1 MNKKIFSISKD
12 TMLTNSVKSKDKIRD
27 KTCWTWFFFSI
38 LAKKVISMK
47 KISYIPPEGDFSAV
61 VHVLNAAHG
70 TVAEQFGF
78 TRETNPTNNAFI
90 DEATL
95 RAQLSHGIRLY
106 GLTVDEVL
114 IGCIAVEE
122 STKEAET
129 FYIEKVSVLPE
140 YRNQGY
146 GVQLMDFATDLIQ
159 KAGGRF
165 VSIALIDSHTKLK
178 QWYVSQ
184 GFLQTGTKAFER
196 LPFVVCFMS
205 KQIPLNPST
214 V

>member
-1 MNKKIFSISKD
+1 MKIVTFIK
-12 TMLTNSVKSKDKIRD
+12 
-27 KTCWTWFFFSI
+27 
-38 LAKKVISMK
+38 
-47 KISYIPPEGDFSAV
+47 PEGDLSAV
-61 VHVLNAAHG
+61 VHVLNSSHG
-70 TVAEQFGF
+70 TVAKQFGF

-95 RAQLSHGIRLY
+95 RAQLSTGIRLY
-106 GLTVDEVL
+106 GLTVDDVL

-146 GVQLMDFATDLIQ
+146 GVELMNFATDLIQ
-159 KAGGRF
+159 KAGGKF

-178 QWYVSQ
+178 SWYLSQ
-184 GFLQTGTKAFER
+184 GFQQVGVKVYEH
-196 LPFVVCFMS
+196 LPFDVCFMRKELAPS
-205 KQIPLNPST
+205 KT
-214 V
+214 

>member
-1 MNKKIFSISKD
+1 MFSWPVGSKRIGLKIKKIVH
-12 TMLTNSVKSKDKIRD
+12 LTQLFQHIHY
-27 KTCWTWFFFSI
+27 
-38 LAKKVISMK
+38 AMK
-47 KISYIPPEGDFSAV
+47 KISFIPPEGDLSAV
-61 VHVLNAAHG
+61 VHVLNASHD
-70 TVAEQFGF
+70 TVAKQFGF

-95 RAQLSHGIRLY
+95 RAQLSNGIRLY
-106 GLTVDEVL
+106 GLSVDEAL

-129 FYIEKVSVLPE
+129 FYIEKVSVLLE
-140 YRNQGY
+140 NRNKGY

-159 KAGGRF
+159 QSGGKF

-178 QWYVSQ
+178 NWYLSQ
-184 GFLQTGTKAFER
+184 GFVQTGTKAYEH

-205 KQIPLNPST
+205 KQLMT
-214 V
+214 L

>member
-1 MNKKIFSISKD
+1 
-12 TMLTNSVKSKDKIRD
+12 
-27 KTCWTWFFFSI
+27 
-38 LAKKVISMK
+38 MK
-47 KISYIPPEGDFSAV
+47 KISLISHEDDLSAV
-61 VHVLNAAHG
+61 AQVLNTAHG
-70 TVAEQFGF
+70 TVAKQFGF

-95 RAQLSHGIRLY
+95 KVQLSHGIRLY
-106 GLTVDEVL
+106 GLTVNEVL

-178 QWYVSQ
+178 QWYVNQ
-184 GFLQTGTKAFER
+184 GFIQTGTKAFER
-196 LPFVVCFMS
+196 LPFVVCFMRKELPLIPS
-205 KQIPLNPST
+205 KG
-214 V
+214 

>member
-1 MNKKIFSISKD
+1 
-12 TMLTNSVKSKDKIRD
+12 
-27 KTCWTWFFFSI
+27 
-38 LAKKVISMK
+38 MK
-47 KISYIPPEGDFSAV
+47 KISYIPPEGDLSAV
-61 VHVLNAAHG
+61 VHLLNASHG
-70 TVAEQFGF
+70 TVAKQFGF

-90 DEATL
+90 DEDAL

-106 GLTVDEVL
+106 GLTVDNAL

-129 FYIEKVSVLPE
+129 FYIEKVSVLPD

-159 KAGGRF
+159 QAGGKF

-178 QWYVSQ
+178 QWYVGQ
-184 GFLQTGTKAFER
+184 GFQQTGTKAYEH

-205 KQIPLNPST
+205 KQLIPSKA
-214 V
+214 

>member
-1 MNKKIFSISKD
+1 
-12 TMLTNSVKSKDKIRD
+12 
-27 KTCWTWFFFSI
+27 
-38 LAKKVISMK
+38 MK
-47 KISYIPPEGDFSAV
+47 KISFIPPEGDLSAV
-61 VHVLNAAHG
+61 VHVLNASHD
-70 TVAEQFGF
+70 TVSKQFGF
-78 TRETNPTNNAFI
+78 TRETNSTNNAFI
-90 DEATL
+90 DEAAL
-95 RAQLSHGIRLY
+95 RAQLSNGIRLY

-122 STKEAET
+122 STKEVDT

-159 KAGGRF
+159 QAGGKF

-178 QWYVSQ
+178 QWYVNQ
-184 GFLQTGTKAFER
+184 GFIQTGTKVFER

-205 KQIPLNPST
+205 KQLPPIPSK